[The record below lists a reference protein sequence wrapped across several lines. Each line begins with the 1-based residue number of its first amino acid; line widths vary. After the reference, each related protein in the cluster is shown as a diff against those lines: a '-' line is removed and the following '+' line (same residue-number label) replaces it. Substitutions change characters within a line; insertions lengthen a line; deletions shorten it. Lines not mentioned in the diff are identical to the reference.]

1 MNERKITM
9 ADKSRERNYV
19 DIFSDYGLDERQIAI
34 QNKIKTKCFKIL
46 YYSAIVLTAVWL
58 ELCIPFQIEIP
69 NYIIALSY
77 FILVVVCQSV
87 YAVTASKHGVINGI
101 TATSNSSAIVIIM
114 FVVSIPIF
122 AVTIKNGSSFTE
134 ERLAI
139 IVFFGICIINSVIQY
154 LCGKRNFKTLDEQ
167 GKEDSEEE

>member
-1 MNERKITM
+1 M

-19 DIFSDYGLDERQIAI
+19 DLFSDYGLDERQKAI
-34 QNKIKTKCFKIL
+34 QNKIMTKCFKL
-46 YYSAIVLTAVWL
+46 MFYSVFVLTVVWL
-58 ELCIPFQIEIP
+58 ELCFFLQIEIS
-69 NYIIALSY
+69 NSVIALSY
-77 FILVVVCQSV
+77 FILVIICQSV

-154 LCGKRNFKTLDEQ
+154 LCGKRNFKTLDQQ
-167 GKEDSEEE
+167 GREDSEEE